1 MTDPLTIT
9 LISTV
14 LTLVGGILLK
24 LHISHCKSLCCESDC
39 RKRNNSK
46 SSLEEPEPEPDK
58 PNIKI
63 IEV

>member
-39 RKRNNSK
+39 TKRRDSK
-46 SSLEEPEPEPDK
+46 STSSLEEPN

-63 IEV
+63 SEV